1 MINKFT
7 GATLILLAVV
17 SLIASWMIYKKYTK
31 NFYVSSSNS
40 QVSRQ
45 LIRDMEIKP
54 ESYQSL
60 VVMQNV
66 IDKLSKQEIIK
77 DEAVSIALSPVTN
90 IDDRP
95 IVTIPTDLEKQ
106 KRRAIEICRQ
116 ARNLNVSMSFVSDSE
131 EYAVIA
137 DKFVRIGQV
146 MDNKFEVLDIKTDKV
161 KVQKEGVKCDI
172 NVSSSVISQL

>member
-7 GATLILLAVV
+7 GATLILLAVI
-17 SLIASWMIYKKYTK
+17 SLVASWMIYKKYTK
-31 NFYVSSSNS
+31 NFYVSSNNS

-45 LIRDMEIKP
+45 LIRDIEIKP

-66 IDKLSKQEIIK
+66 VDKLSEEI
-77 DEAVSIALSPVTN
+77 AVNEGSISLALSPVTN
-90 IDDRP
+90 VDERP
-95 IVTIPTDLEKQ
+95 LVHIPTDIEKR

-137 DKFVRIGQV
+137 DKFVRVGQV

-161 KVQKEGVKCDI
+161 QVQKEGVKCSI
-172 NVSSSVISQL
+172 NVSSSIVSQL